1 MSKFVK
7 VMYGTTSG
15 AKSDF
20 EYKLGEVNISNNWN
34 PKADS
39 GKEFGGN
46 WNCPELF
53 KLVFDENDN
62 LISIINIRNQ
72 II

>member
-20 EYKLGEVNISNNWN
+20 NYKLNE
-34 PKADS
+34 
-39 GKEFGGN
+39 
-46 WNCPELF
+46 
-53 KLVFDENDN
+53 
-62 LISIINIRNQ
+62 INGIQKQ
-72 II
+72 IMVKILGDLTIVVKNVY

>member
-20 EYKLGEVNISNNWN
+20 NYKV
-34 PKADS
+34 
-39 GKEFGGN
+39 
-46 WNCPELF
+46 
-53 KLVFDENDN
+53 
-62 LISIINIRNQ
+62 IIGIQKQ
-72 II
+72 IIQEILVDLIIVVKKVF

>member
-39 GKEFGGN
+39 GK
-46 WNCPELF
+46 
-53 KLVFDENDN
+53 DN
-62 LISIINIRNQ
+62 
-72 II
+72 